1 MKTKIKK
8 SMIKMLKSMMVNFI
22 LLYKDKLVIFLKYGC
37 FIIKYL
43 DGQFEEFETEN

>member
-8 SMIKMLKSMMVNFI
+8 SMIKIWKSMMVNFI
-22 LLYKDKLVIFLKYGC
+22 LLYKNKLIIFLIYLY
-37 FIIKYL
+37 FVIKYL